1 QVGTEL
7 CDGGGLGPRSRD
19 VANHFAAIGPATGS
33 VDASA
38 CTSNASRRAPQLSRV
53 DNLQPGVSRAGRER
67 GVSAGLGRLVD
78 AHLLAADAG
87 HGAESDKNRRC
98 IQGGGVDMIGTLLA
112 AVALG
117 FVGSLHCAGMC
128 GPLVIAGAMREGGP
142 SARALTSYLLGR
154 LCSYAFVG
162 ALMGQIGAHA
172 LHRIPVQPFQAAV
185 AAIVAAFAIWK
196 AFRLSPRASQGGS
209 LLVWLGR
216 FFPRGVVGVGL
227 APGVSPLRPL
237 VPSLP

>member
-1 QVGTEL
+1 
-7 CDGGGLGPRSRD
+7 
-19 VANHFAAIGPATGS
+19 
-33 VDASA
+33 
-38 CTSNASRRAPQLSRV
+38 
-53 DNLQPGVSRAGRER
+53 
-67 GVSAGLGRLVD
+67 
-78 AHLLAADAG
+78 
-87 HGAESDKNRRC
+87 
-98 IQGGGVDMIGTLLA
+98 MIGTLLA

-128 GPLVIAGAMREGGP
+128 GPLVIAGAMREGRA

-185 AAIVAAFAIWK
+185 AAVVAAFAIWK

-209 LLVWLGR
+209 LLVWLVR
-216 FFPRGVVGVGL
+216 FLPRRGLGLGL
-227 APGVSPLRPL
+227 ATGFLPCGLLVPAWLLAASSGSAAAGALTMAAFFAATAPALVMPLALVRVAQRYQFRFPGWAQSAGWLLLAVWLAIRPL
-237 VPSLP
+237 VAISHHH